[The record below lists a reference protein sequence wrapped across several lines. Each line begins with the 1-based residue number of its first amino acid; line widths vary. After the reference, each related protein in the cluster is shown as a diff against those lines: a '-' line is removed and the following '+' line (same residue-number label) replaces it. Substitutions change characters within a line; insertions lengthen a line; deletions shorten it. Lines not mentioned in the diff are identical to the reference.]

1 MSEQPENASN
11 DSKAQVPKEVIV
23 YGDGE
28 GLDQEVFVGSHRILA
43 DEPAESGGSD
53 RGPDPYDLLLASLGA
68 CTSMTLTM
76 YAQREG
82 FPLQGVTTHLQHS
95 SVYAEDCAECE
106 GEEAKI
112 DRIELNI
119 ELDGPLSDEQRSQ
132 LLEIA
137 ERCPVHQSL
146 TSEVLIEIGSGDD
159 DDTG

>member
-1 MSEQPENASN
+1 MSEQPENASS
-11 DSKAQVPKEVIV
+11 DSRAQVPKEVIV

-28 GLDQEVFVGSHRILA
+28 GLDQEVFVGSHRMLA

-53 RGPDPYDLLLASLGA
+53 RGPDPYDLLLASLGT

-82 FPLQGVTTHLQHS
+82 LPLQGVTTHLQHS

-146 TSEVLIEIGSGDD
+146 TSEILIEIGSGDD
-159 DDTG
+159 DTG